1 MIVGYGKMNCKTKRI
16 KYQNKISR
24 NNKKNKLTNPSD
36 SNLFKIERALLFSAT
51 VARVLIESQKLSD
64 DVDRYKILISVNKP
78 IKNIDR
84 LHRWLDENEYNWDN
98 TTQKEVY
105 GKDICNWII
114 HSYVFSLLF
123 DVDDIVIGFL
133 VSSDYDRNKAIYTIS
148 LDEWLKFIDLII
160 SDDVSSLTTTFD
172 DKKSDYIY
180 TEKKRG
186 NDF

>member
-1 MIVGYGKMNCKTKRI
+1 MIYDSWLWKNELQNQK
-16 KYQNKISR
+16 NKISR

-105 GKDICNWII
+105 G
-114 HSYVFSLLF
+114 
-123 DVDDIVIGFL
+123 
-133 VSSDYDRNKAIYTIS
+133 
-148 LDEWLKFIDLII
+148 
-160 SDDVSSLTTTFD
+160 
-172 DKKSDYIY
+172 
-180 TEKKRG
+180 
-186 NDF
+186 

>member
-1 MIVGYGKMNCKTKRI
+1 MIYDSWLWKNELQNQK
-16 KYQNKISR
+16 NKIVR
-24 NNKKNKLTNPSD
+24 NNKKNKLKNHSD

-51 VARVLIESQKLSD
+51 IARVLIESQKLSD
-64 DVDRYKILISVNKP
+64 DVDCYKILISANKP

-84 LHRWLDENEYNWDN
+84 LHRWLDENEYNWDH
-98 TTQKEVY
+98 TTKEEVY
-105 GKDICNWII
+105 GKNICNWII

-123 DVDDIVIGFL
+123 DGDDIVIGFL

-148 LDEWLKFIDLII
+148 LDEWLKFIDLVI
-160 SDDVSSLTTTFD
+160 SDDVISLTTTFD

-180 TEKKRG
+180 TQKQRG

>member
-1 MIVGYGKMNCKTKRI
+1 MIYDSWLWKNELQNQK
-16 KYQNKISR
+16 NKISR
-24 NNKKNKLTNPSD
+24 NNKKNKLTNLSD

-98 TTQKEVY
+98 TTQNEVY